1 MKRLLENTW
10 FAGRRRS
17 FPRGVHPDDAKEIA
31 RDEAIEVLPTPP
43 VVRVPLLQHLGRPAT
58 IGVKPRTSVQMGE
71 CVGEAS
77 GPISS
82 PVHASVSGETA
93 RSGMVSLANGRRVD
107 TVPIKAFPEQPL
119 EGQSLYEAWLGG
131 QWPLEVPDGISPD
144 AVAGAALEA
153 GLVGQGGAAFPSHVK
168 LHLDAKRPVDTVL
181 INGCECEPYLTADYR
196 LMLESPASVI
206 SGAVLLRHA
215 TGARRTVVCL
225 ENNTSEA
232 AEQLREAAA
241 GTGIEI
247 LELASKYPQG
257 GEKSLTY
264 AVMGKAIPTGGLPL
278 DIGAV
283 VLNVS
288 TAASLARKIHRR
300 MNLTHR
306 IVCVS
311 GAGIQRPANLL
322 VPLGTP
328 FSALIKYCG
337 GARPE
342 AVRYVAGGPMMG
354 FSFADTEIPVTKGN
368 GGLTLFTAREVE
380 SSAETAC
387 LRCGRCVDVCPLDL
401 VPTRIALAV
410 RVNNIPLAQRHH
422 LEACMECGSCAYA
435 CPAGIPLVQ
444 LIRAGKAAVRR
455 FA

>member
-1 MKRLLENTW
+1 MKPLLDKT
-10 FAGRRRS
+10 FFSRRQRS
-17 FPRGVHPDDAKEIA
+17 FPRGIHPDDAKGMSREQ
-31 RDEAIEVLPTPP
+31 AIEVLPTPP

-58 IGVKPRTSVQMGE
+58 IRVKQRSSVEMGE

-93 RSGMVSLANGRRVD
+93 RPGMVSVANGRRVD
-107 TVPIKAFPEQPL
+107 TVPIKASPEQPL
-119 EGQSLYEAWLGG
+119 EGNSLYEAWLGG
-131 QWPLEVPDGISPD
+131 EWPLEVPGGMTPE
-144 AVAGAALEA
+144 AVAAAALEA

-215 TGARRTVVCL
+215 TGAKRTVVCL
-225 ENNTSEA
+225 ENNTPEA
-232 AEQLREAAA
+232 AEKLREAAA
-241 GTGIEI
+241 GTGVEV
-247 LELASKYPQG
+247 LGLASKYPQG

-264 AVMGKAIPTGGLPL
+264 AVMGKTIPTGGLPL

-288 TAASLARKIHRR
+288 TAASLARKIHRG

-328 FSALIKYCG
+328 FSALIEYCG

-354 FSFADTEIPVTKGN
+354 FSFADTDIPVTKGN

-410 RVNNIPLAQRHH
+410 RVNNIPLARRHH